1 MALILHQDYV
11 KEGEGEP
18 IAIKTVYGSI
28 LVGSSNNL
36 IAYLGTVTLMR
47 SSGAWT
53 HLAPLPGP
61 LRRKILP
68 KTVLILPTPS
78 PPKKHFSNKKL
89 FMQV

>member
-11 KEGEGEP
+11 NKGEGEP
-18 IAIKTVYGSI
+18 IAIKIVYGSF

-47 SSGAWT
+47 SSGTWT
-53 HLAPLPGP
+53 HLAPSPGP

-68 KTVLILPTPS
+68 KTVLILRTPS
-78 PPKKHFSNKKL
+78 PPKKHFSNKKF
-89 FMQV
+89 FMPV

>member
-18 IAIKTVYGSI
+18 IPIKTVYGSI

-47 SSGAWT
+47 SSGTWT

-68 KTVLILPTPS
+68 KTVLILPTSS